1 MKKLFL
7 LSTILFL
14 GLKGFAQEFRANVT
28 IQTPLL
34 QNVDPKVF
42 QTLEGQITE
51 FYNNTKFTDED
62 EYEEHE
68 RIQIEI
74 NMTIT
79 VEAGPTQFGADFA
92 IQATRPVYGSNYKT
106 PIITHIDKDFVF
118 NYEQFAPIDFAANVF
133 STNLSSVLS
142 YYAYMVLGMDADS
155 FAPYGGEPHYQQAL
169 QVVNNIPQSLNDG
182 LKKGWRPTDGRRNRY
197 WLLDNILTPRARDFR
212 QAWYDYHRQGLDIM
226 ATNVEAG
233 RAIIIETIKTVGS
246 VNRNLPNSMILQVF
260 SNTKATELVEIF
272 KQGVSAEQNLL
283 IQTMTKVDPANA
295 AKYRKV
301 K

>member
-14 GLKGFAQEFRANVT
+14 SFKGFAQEFRANVT
-28 IQTPLL
+28 IQTPIL

-42 QTLEGQITE
+42 QTLESQITE

-74 NMTIT
+74 NMTISS
-79 VEAGPTQFGADFA
+79 EAGQTRFGADFA
-92 IQATRPVYGSNYKT
+92 VQSTRPVYSSNYKT
-106 PIITHIDKDFVF
+106 PLLTHVDKEFVF
-118 NYEQFAPIDFAANVF
+118 DYEQYAPIDFSATTF
-133 STNLSSVLS
+133 TSNLSSLLT
-142 YYAYMVLGMDADS
+142 YYAYMALGMDADS
-155 FAPYGGEPHYQQAL
+155 FAPYGGEPYYQQAL
-169 QVVNNIPQSLNDG
+169 QVVNTIPQSLNDSM
-182 LKKGWRPTDGRRNRY
+182 KKGWRSIDGTRNRY
-197 WLLDNILTPRARDFR
+197 WLLDNLLTPRARDFR
-212 QAWYDYHRQGLDIM
+212 QGWYDYHRQGLDIM
-226 ATNVEAG
+226 STNVEAG
-233 RAIIIETIKTVGS
+233 RAIIAETIKTVGA
-246 VNRNLPNSMILQVF
+246 VNRNFPNAMVLQVF
-260 SNTKATELVEIF
+260 SNTKAGELVEIF
-272 KQGVSAEQNLL
+272 KQGASDEQNLL

>member
-28 IQTPLL
+28 IQTPVL
-34 QNVDPKVF
+34 QNTDPKVF
-42 QTLEGQITE
+42 QTLESQITE
-51 FYNNTKFTDED
+51 FYNNTKFTDDE

-74 NMTIT
+74 NMTIST
-79 VEAGPTQFGADFA
+79 EAGQTRFGADFA
-92 IQATRPVYGSNYKT
+92 IQATRPVFGSNYNT
-106 PIITHIDKDFVF
+106 PLLTHVDKEFTFD
-118 NYEQFAPIDFAANVF
+118 YEQYAPIDFSPNAF
-133 STNLSSVLS
+133 TTNLSSFLT
-142 YYAYMVLGMDADS
+142 YYAYMVLGIDADS
-155 FAPYGGEPHYQQAL
+155 FAPYGGEPHFQQAL
-169 QVVNNIPQSLNDG
+169 QIVNNIPQSLNDAM
-182 LKKGWRPTDGRRNRY
+182 KKGWRPIGSTRNRY
-197 WLLDNILTPRARDFR
+197 WLLDNLLSPRARDFR

-226 ATNVEAG
+226 STNVEAG
-233 RAIIIETIKTVGS
+233 RAIISETIKTVGA
-246 VNRNLPNSMILQVF
+246 VNRNFPNAMILQVF
-260 SNTKATELVEIF
+260 SNTKSGELVEIF
-272 KQGVSAEQNLL
+272 KQGGSDEQNLL